1 MKKNLIKSLK
11 ELLEALGGETSD
23 KNTLVGVI
31 DDITN
36 QVTENKEEEKEEDSD
51 ESNDT
56 LFITGITDGTNVTM
70 DKTWNEIKEAFAAG
84 KTLLYAHDDQQTDEY
99 FRLSTVVFIYGSA
112 GTNEYSV
119 SVYSGTTLE
128 QYQTTSTDGYP
139 SYNYD

>member
-36 QVTENKEEEKEEDSD
+36 QVTENKEEEDSD
-51 ESNDT
+51 ESSNT
-56 LFITGITDGTNVTM
+56 LFITGITDGINVTM

-84 KTLLYAHDDQQTDEY
+84 KTLLYAHDAQQTDEY
-99 FRLSTVVFIYGSA
+99 FRLSTVVFVYGSTR
-112 GTNEYSV
+112 TNEYGV
-119 SVYSGTTLE
+119 IVCSGTTLE
-128 QYQTTSTDGYP
+128 NYQTNSADEQP
-139 SYNYD
+139 SYNYE

>member
-51 ESNDT
+51 ESSNT

-84 KTLLYAHDDQQTDEY
+84 KTLLYAHDAQQTDEY
-99 FRLSTVVFIYGSA
+99 FRLSTVVFVYGS
-112 GTNEYSV
+112 TSEYGV
-119 SVYSGTTLE
+119 IVYSGTTLE
-128 QYQTTSTDGYP
+128 NYQTNSADEQP

>member
-36 QVTENKEEEKEEDSD
+36 QVTENKEEEEEDSD
-51 ESNDT
+51 ESSNI

-84 KTLLYAHDDQQTDEY
+84 KTLLYAHDVQQTDEY
-99 FRLSTVVFIYGSA
+99 FRLSSVVFVCGST

-119 SVYSGTTLE
+119 FVYSGTTVE
-128 QYQTTSTDGYP
+128 EYQTTSTDGQP
-139 SYNYD
+139 SRNYN